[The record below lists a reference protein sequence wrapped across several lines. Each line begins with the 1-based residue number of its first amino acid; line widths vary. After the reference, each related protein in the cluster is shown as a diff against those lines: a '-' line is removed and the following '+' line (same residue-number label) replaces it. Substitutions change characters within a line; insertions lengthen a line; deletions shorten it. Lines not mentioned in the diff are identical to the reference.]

1 MDYNAT
7 RPRTFVQSFIAIRYI
22 KYHIPHYMHLCYWC
36 FLDPGL
42 PLGAPTRSTSG
53 GFKISKTLRA
63 FVASTWY
70 PSPSRFPGSSRWAS
84 AQSLSTPHPSRGC
97 LLVSAFLPPRGPV
110 FPHPL
115 QNLRNRT
122 HSSAGRPG
130 VSEFGP
136 SLPQVVRES
145 PNWAGAA
152 PILAV
157 VFAGTPRMPAQK
169 LPHSCACVATNRS
182 LQRPQ
187 PSCFPPDDPGARG
200 CGAPGLCPDV
210 VGHPWG

>member
-1 MDYNAT
+1 MDYNST
-7 RPRTFVQSFIAIRYI
+7 RPRTFVQCFIAIRYL
-22 KYHIPHYMHLCYWC
+22 KYHIPHYMHLCYWYV
-36 FLDPGL
+36 LDPGL
-42 PLGAPTRSTSG
+42 PLGAPTSSTSC

-110 FPHPL
+110 FSHPV

-122 HSSAGRPG
+122 HSSAGRPA

-145 PNWAGAA
+145 PNWAGAT

-157 VFAGTPRMPAQK
+157 VIDR
-169 LPHSCACVATNRS
+169 
-182 LQRPQ
+182 
-187 PSCFPPDDPGARG
+187 
-200 CGAPGLCPDV
+200 V
-210 VGHPWG
+210 VTYISVSSG